1 MVDSLLFKRPD
12 QIKFGKDL
20 HRSIQKR
27 TETKFPEV
35 VSRIVQA
42 MARGKGAEIGRNM
55 SRIKTEL
62 EDERAGLKSF
72 STQNTEHMARV
83 KGLKDKGDGSLK
95 EGIWRSMLEKGGI
108 KALSSFSGLEAAYT
122 PEMAKYYKEEVEKQE
137 NILNAK
143 TKEYSTL
150 RSSYNPDAPEEGII
164 GTDYQDEVLFTKPYN
179 DALYNIAEDQRIL
192 GNNNLVDIMRRKAKK
207 NKYDLMSNALEYES
221 RLQEINNATRQAR
234 AALKEYDPNYIGAY
248 NFIEE
253 DVPEGST
260 AGKQKIDKIEA
271 RLTKLISK
279 TQEWALEQGI
289 DEQESGNYRGYFF
302 NVSSENTKAL
312 REPRNYKNDL
322 ASFIE
327 FSGYDENEIRDIVI
341 SGITLSNK
349 LENPQ
354 LQALL
359 FDADPT
365 IDASKDLTMAMEK
378 IVAYDLY
385 NQAGNN
391 INTLVG
397 PLRDWVI
404 QRIDDEVEVYKPV
417 KFDYNNDKL
426 QLATINTLINKY
438 PEYAELYND
447 LEDAELVFK
456 MSVIQKAKSISE
468 LNRLDMQKAME
479 LAIAMERFGL
489 VPPDEKKGRLG
500 TIPVIGL
507 PIGAYPSKYQTQD
520 TLPIINGKIHPSILL
535 DFDENFKLGDSSFNV
550 MLETLNKNKIYNYKD
565 DTLTDTVAQLWK
577 DGQQFSIGNYKVQFN
592 VTPDSD
598 GNNWEEVRN

>member
-20 HRSIQKR
+20 HRGIQKR
-27 TETKFPEV
+27 TETGLAEGVQK
-35 VSRIVQA
+35 IVNA
-42 MARGKGAEIGRNM
+42 IVKGKGGELGRNM

-72 STQNTEHMARV
+72 SKQNTEHMARV
-83 KGLKDKGDGSLK
+83 KVLKDKGDGSL
-95 EGIWRSMLEKGGI
+95 EQGILRSMLDKGGI
-108 KALSSFSGLEAAYT
+108 KGISSFAGLEATYN

-150 RSSYNPDAPEEGII
+150 RSSYDPNAPEAGII
-164 GTDYQDEVLFTKPYN
+164 GTDYEEEVLFTKPYN
-179 DALYNIAEDQRIL
+179 DALYNIAEDQRTL

-207 NKYDLMSNALEYES
+207 NKYDLMSNALDYED
-221 RLQEINNATRQAR
+221 RLQQINSATRQAR
-234 AALKEYDPNYIGAY
+234 AALQDYEPDYIGTYA
-248 NFIEE
+248 FIEE

-260 AGKQKIDKIEA
+260 AGKQKIDSIEA

-279 TQEWALEQGI
+279 SQEWALEEGI
-289 DEQESGNYRGYFF
+289 DKAESGNYRGYFF

-312 REPRNYKNDL
+312 RESRNFSKDL
-322 ASFIE
+322 TSFIK
-327 FSGYDENEIRDIVI
+327 FSGYDEDEIRDILI
-341 SGITLSNK
+341 SGITVANK

-354 LQALL
+354 AQALL
-359 FDADPT
+359 YAADPT
-365 IDASKDLTMAMEK
+365 IDASKDFTMAMEK
-378 IVAYDLY
+378 IVAYDIY
-385 NQAGNN
+385 NLAGNN

-404 QRIDDEVEVYKPV
+404 QRINDEVEVYQPAE
-417 KFDYNNDKL
+417 FDLKKDIMQISL
-426 QLATINTLINKY
+426 VETLINNY

-447 LEDAELVFK
+447 LGDATMPFT
-456 MSVIQKAKSISE
+456 MSVVQKAKSISD
-468 LNRLDMQKAME
+468 LYGLDIQKALE
-479 LAIAMERFGL
+479 LATSMERFGL
-489 VPPDEKKGRLG
+489 VPPDEEGGRYG

-507 PIGAYPSKYQTQD
+507 KIGAYPSKYRYQD

-535 DFDENFKLGDSSFNV
+535 DFDESFKLGDASFNV
-550 MLETLNKNKIYNYKD
+550 MLETLNKNKVYNYQH
-565 DTLTDTVAQLWK
+565 DTLTDPVSQLWK
-577 DGQQFSIGNYKVQFN
+577 DGQQFSMGQYKVQFN
-592 VTPDSD
+592 VTPNSD